1 MSNVKI
7 RNICTFFACEKNQ
20 TIAIVDFNFGWD
32 WSIFWLNLGS
42 VSIGEDKATTQFP
55 NPGLHALNPIFGT
68 SNNSQWKIL
77 IVVFISN
84 MNLVCLF
91 MLFFNVELVGIV
103 LSLLFL
109 PCLLLATLL
118 DNGVENYTNIWAN
131 ASPFTACEYF
141 SIKSRRNISQS
152 RSAMQNEKCVLLG
165 SINMLLQ
172 VQSSI
177 NHSIK
182 LYQQKRWV

>member
-1 MSNVKI
+1 MWKFAIYVLFLPVKKSDHCHY
-7 RNICTFFACEKNQ
+7 RFQLA
-20 TIAIVDFNFGWD
+20 GWD

-77 IVVFISN
+77 IVVFISY
-84 MNLVCLF
+84 MSLVYLF
-91 MLFFNVELVGIV
+91 ILFLHVELVGIV
-103 LSLLFL
+103 LPLLFL

-131 ASPFTACEYF
+131 ASSFTACEYF

-152 RSAMQNEKCVLLG
+152 RSAM
-165 SINMLLQ
+165 
-172 VQSSI
+172 
-177 NHSIK
+177 
-182 LYQQKRWV
+182 

>member
-1 MSNVKI
+1 MKI
-7 RNICTFFACEKNQ
+7 RNICTFFAREKNQ
-20 TIAIVDFNFGWD
+20 TIAIVDFNLLVEMDQFFG
-32 WSIFWLNLGS
+32 LNLGS

-77 IVVFISN
+77 IVVFISC
-84 MNLVCLF
+84 MNLVYLF
-91 MLFFNVELVGIV
+91 ILFLHVELVGIV

-131 ASPFTACEYF
+131 ASAFTACKYF
-141 SIKSRRNISQS
+141 SIKSRRIISQS
-152 RSAMQNEKCVLLG
+152 RSAMQNEKCILLG